1 MKRTHT
7 FFAGIILPLIV
18 FLAAIAWLLN
28 VERTESIVEAHT
40 PTPTMAVVKLH
51 FPTESAVELKYET
64 PTASP
69 TAEPTEVPTDTC
81 GQKWTLVDTPEPT
94 ETPEPTTAPTEAPT
108 ETPTA
113 EPKHYFLATA
123 YSSDPAENGEWG
135 AVDCF
140 YGKPLPENAIAA
152 DLSVLPYG
160 TRVYIDGI
168 GERVV
173 VDTAGEETL
182 NNMRGWAK
190 SKKCEGWIDIYVGD
204 DKDWMHDWGVRV
216 VTLTILEWG
225 SGR

>member
-28 VERTESIVEAHT
+28 VERTENIVEAHT

-51 FPTESAVELKYET
+51 FPEESAVETKYER
-64 PTASP
+64 PAASP
-69 TAEPTEVPTDTC
+69 TAEPTEA
-81 GQKWTLVDTPEPT
+81 PT
-94 ETPEPTTAPTEAPT
+94 ETPTAEPTEAPTEAPT
-108 ETPTA
+108 EVPTEAPTEAPTA

-168 GERVV
+168 GERIV
-173 VDTAGEETL
+173 VDTAGDETL
-182 NNMRGWAK
+182 ENMRGWAA

-204 DKDWMHDWGVRV
+204 DKNWMHDWGVRV

-225 SGR
+225 EGR

>member
-7 FFAGIILPLIV
+7 FFLGIILPLLV
-18 FLAAIAWLLN
+18 FMAAIAWLLN
-28 VERTESIVEAHT
+28 VERTQSIVEAHT

-51 FPTESAVELKYET
+51 FPEESAVETKYER

-69 TAEPTEVPTDTC
+69 TAEPTEAPT
-81 GQKWTLVDTPEPT
+81 KAPT
-94 ETPEPTTAPTEAPT
+94 ETPTETPTEVPTEAPT
-108 ETPTA
+108 ETP
-113 EPKHYFLATA
+113 EPKHYYLATA

-140 YGKPLPENAIAA
+140 YGKPLPEDAIAA

-173 VDTAGEETL
+173 VDTAGDETL
-182 NNMRGWAK
+182 ENMRGWAK

-204 DKDWMHDWGVRV
+204 DKNWMCDWGVRV

-225 SGR
+225 EGR

>member
-7 FFAGIILPLIV
+7 FFIGIILPLIV

-28 VERTESIVEAHT
+28 VERAESVADAHT

-51 FPTESAVELKYET
+51 FPEESAVETKYER

-69 TAEPTEVPTDTC
+69 TAEPTEAPTKAPIET
-81 GQKWTLVDTPEPT
+81 PT
-94 ETPEPTTAPTEAPT
+94 EAPTEVPTEAPT
-108 ETPTA
+108 ETP

-140 YGKPLPENAIAA
+140 YGKPLPEDAIAA

-173 VDTAGEETL
+173 VDTAGDETL
-182 NNMRGWAK
+182 ENMRGWAA

-204 DKDWMHDWGVRV
+204 DKNWMCDWGVRV

-225 SGR
+225 EGR